1 MPYLEFEHQ
10 LRPIGPGVLTL
21 GSGTE
26 AAWRIQGRDLAPLH
40 AILSPGRDGR
50 VVVSRAAA
58 YAPITINGQ
67 ELAEGRGILSFGDRL
82 QLGQSEFV
90 YRQVAR
96 ATPSREGFLRDTRR
110 GRVYKLA
117 GTLEIGRD
125 SKCDVLLTEPEV
137 SRVHAELY
145 AREDGY
151 YVCPVGNA
159 YTLVNHNRLMEP
171 VQLNEGDEIL
181 IGRTALRFTTEPP
194 PPHLA
199 RVSEPNIHAGIDK
212 RNAKMQTV
220 FMGALQARERV
231 KKRDFQRIGMV
242 SAAVATAIALLGLVL
257 LR

>member
-10 LRPIGPGVLTL
+10 LRPIGPGVLTI

-26 AAWRIQGRDLAPLH
+26 AAWRIHGRDLAPLH
-40 AILSPGRDGR
+40 AILSPLRDGT
-50 VVVSRAAA
+50 VVVTRSAP
-58 YAPITINGQ
+58 YAPITINGV
-67 ELAEGRGILSFGDRL
+67 ELVDARGILAFGDRL
-82 QLGQSEFV
+82 HLGRSEFI

-125 SKCDVLLTEPEV
+125 SKCDVMLTEPEV

-145 AREDGY
+145 TRDDGY
-151 YVCPVGNA
+151 WVCPVGNA
-159 YTLVNHNRLMEP
+159 YTLVNHVRLHEP
-171 VQLNEGDEIL
+171 VQLSEGDEIL
-181 IGRTALRFTTEPP
+181 IGRTGLRFTTEAPP
-194 PPHLA
+194 IHLA
-199 RVSEPNIHAGIDK
+199 RPAEPNVHAGLDK

-231 KKRDFQRIGMV
+231 KKRDYQRIGMV
-242 SAAVATAIALLGLVL
+242 SAVVATAIALLGLVL

>member
-10 LRPIGPGVLTL
+10 LRQVGPGVLTV

-26 AAWRIQGRDLAPLH
+26 AAWRIHGRDLAPLH
-40 AILSPGRDGR
+40 VILSPERDGH
-50 VVVSRAAA
+50 VVVTRGTT
-58 YAPITINGQ
+58 YAPVAINGE
-67 ELAEGRGILSFGDRL
+67 ELVEGRGVLRFGDRL
-82 QLGQSEFV
+82 QLGASEFV

-96 ATPSREGFLRDTRR
+96 STPTREGYLRDTRR

-145 AREDGY
+145 TRDDGFW
-151 YVCPVGNA
+151 VCPVGNA
-159 YTLVNHNRLMEP
+159 YTLVNHQRLHEP
-171 VQLNEGDEIL
+171 VRLSEGDEL
-181 IGRTALRFTTEPP
+181 VIGRTSLRFTTEAPSAAV
-194 PPHLA
+194 A
-199 RVSEPNIHAGIDK
+199 RPVETHAHGGIDQ
-212 RNAKMQTV
+212 RSARMQTT

-231 KKRDFQRIGMV
+231 KKRDYQRIGFV
-242 SAAVATAIALLGLVL
+242 SAAVAMAIALLGLVL

>member
-10 LRPIGPGVLTL
+10 LRPIGPGVLTV

-26 AAWRIQGRDLAPLH
+26 AAWRIHGRDLAPLH
-40 AILSPGRDGR
+40 AILSPERDGH
-50 VVVSRAAA
+50 VVVTRSAA
-58 YAPITINGQ
+58 YAPIAINGVD
-67 ELAEGRGILSFGDRL
+67 LAEGRGVLSFGDRL
-82 QLGQSEFV
+82 RLGHCEFI

-145 AREDGY
+145 ARDDGFW
-151 YVCPVGNA
+151 VCPVGNA
-159 YTLVNHNRLMEP
+159 YTLVNHTRLHEP
-171 VQLNEGDEIL
+171 VQLAEGDEIV
-181 IGRTALRFTTEPP
+181 IGRTGLRFTTEAPP
-194 PPHLA
+194 ANLA
-199 RVSEPNIHAGIDK
+199 QLAEPNLHAGIDK

-231 KKRDFQRIGMV
+231 KKRDYQRIGMV
-242 SAAVATAIALLGLVL
+242 SAAVAMVIALLGLVL